1 MIFRPSGQSRG
12 YNLTD
17 EGRRA
22 TLSIPQLYWKLLTR
36 DPATS
41 LRFAED
47 GRHE

>member
-1 MIFRPSGQSRG
+1 MIFRHSGQIRG
-12 YNLTD
+12 YNLAE

-22 TLSIPQLYWKLLTR
+22 TLSIPQLYWKLLAR